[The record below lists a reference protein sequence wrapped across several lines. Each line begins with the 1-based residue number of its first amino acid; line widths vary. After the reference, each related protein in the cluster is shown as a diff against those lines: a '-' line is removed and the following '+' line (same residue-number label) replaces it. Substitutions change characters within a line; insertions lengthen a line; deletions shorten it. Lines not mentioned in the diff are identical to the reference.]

1 MYCPKCSSPA
11 TEGQRYCRQCGT
23 NLGAIVDAME
33 GRRGPVDFERLKGDL
48 KDLGASLRTGFEQAH
63 QEFKK
68 TQHFSP
74 RQAEKQQ
81 RRAERHAAKIA
92 ETATRAATDV
102 TTAVFTPSDK
112 PKRSRE
118 SRRYHLQKG
127 ILSIFSGSAVTGAY
141 YLLLQT
147 AAQSGLLAS
156 LERIVLDA
164 NPNLTGLLPVAQM
177 LWVFGLIPV
186 ATGLGHLVT
195 AMFAPSDKELKEL
208 YAAEAAV
215 RAPEASLPWQSTTA
229 APAFTP
235 EPLPPQTKVTNEF
248 ISDPAPDFSI
258 TEEPTLPLGQRERE
272 RQAS

>member
-68 TQHFSP
+68 TQHFSS
-74 RQAEKQQ
+74 RQHEKRK
-81 RRAERHAAKIA
+81 RRADRWAAKSD
-92 ETATRAATDV
+92 ETAAANDV
-102 TTAVFTPSDK
+102 AVVPPPDK

-208 YAAEAAV
+208 YAAEAAA
-215 RAPEASLPWQSTTA
+215 RMPEASLPWQSTTA
-229 APAFTP
+229 ASAFTP
-235 EPLPPQTKVTNEF
+235 EPPLQTKVTNEF
-248 ISDPAPDFSI
+248 NPERTPDFSI
-258 TEEPTLPLGQRERE
+258 AEEPTLPLGQRERE

>member
-11 TEGQRYCRQCGT
+11 TEGQRFCRQCGT

-48 KDLGASLRTGFEQAH
+48 KDLGASLRTGFEQAQ

-68 TQHFSP
+68 TQHFSR
-74 RQAEKQQ
+74 RQERRKQ
-81 RRAERHAAKIA
+81 RREHWTADVADTAAA
-92 ETATRAATDV
+92 AATDV
-102 TTAVFTPSDK
+102 TTAVFTPPSK

-141 YLLLQT
+141 YLFLQT

-156 LERIVLDA
+156 LERIVLQQ
-164 NPNLTGLLPVAQM
+164 NPDLTGLLPVVQM

-186 ATGLGHLVT
+186 ATGLGHLIT
-195 AMFAPSDKELKEL
+195 SIFAPSDRQLKEL
-208 YAAEAAV
+208 YAAEAA
-215 RAPEASLPWQSTTA
+215 AKTPETPLPWQSAPPSFNSVSNA
-229 APAFTP
+229 A
-235 EPLPPQTKVTNEF
+235 ETKVTHEF
-248 ISDPAPDFSI
+248 HPELTPDFSV
-258 TEEPTLPLGQRERE
+258 TEEPTLPLGQRER
-272 RQAS
+272 QAS